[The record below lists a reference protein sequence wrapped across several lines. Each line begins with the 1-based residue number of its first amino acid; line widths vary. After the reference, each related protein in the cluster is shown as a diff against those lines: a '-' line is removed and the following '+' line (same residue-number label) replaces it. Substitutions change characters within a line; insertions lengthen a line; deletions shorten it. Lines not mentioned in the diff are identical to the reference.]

1 MGCSPRNLGGAV
13 RPWRSRGR
21 RCSPGGQ
28 GSLQAPGCS
37 GLWVVGV
44 ESPPCL
50 RLRLPGEGSPS
61 HRDEKTVNQKTLE
74 RPQRSTQYPQGCRW
88 ELATR
93 EDCLRR
99 KSHLPSCLRPTK
111 RASSYLRPP
120 APAVPC
126 QQGPKGTHKF
136 FGLLHTH
143 FPTLAQ
149 PSAPSRATQW
159 GPRSLHATQVSKPG
173 PEITGKKGFRLG
185 VWLSPQPVCA
195 PSPPTPCQRHVAII
209 PPPWAG
215 TASGPACLLGPWRV
229 TGLAST
235 GYRG

>member
-13 RPWRSRGR
+13 PPWRSRGR
-21 RCSPGGQ
+21 QCSPGGGGQ
-28 GSLQAPGCS
+28 GSPQAPGCS

-44 ESPPCL
+44 ESPPYLHL
-50 RLRLPGEGSPS
+50 RQPGEGSPS
-61 HRDEKTVNQKTLE
+61 PRGEKTVNQKTLE

-88 ELATR
+88 ELAAR

-111 RASSYLRPP
+111 GASSYLRPP

-136 FGLLHTH
+136 LGLLHTH
-143 FPTLAQ
+143 LPTLAQ

-173 PEITGKKGFRLG
+173 PEIT
-185 VWLSPQPVCA
+185 VW
-195 PSPPTPCQRHVAII
+195 
-209 PPPWAG
+209 
-215 TASGPACLLGPWRV
+215 
-229 TGLAST
+229 
-235 GYRG
+235 